1 MKKEKPTHSTDASSS
16 QKYTIPIVTE
26 KEVRIRIIK
35 DFLIF
40 ILPILLLLVIFR
52 FFFMIGLVPSE
63 SMYPLM
69 TTNSAII
76 ANRIAYDFT
85 EPSRGDV
92 IIFRNGSSYM
102 TKRIIGIPED
112 KVSIQNGIIYI
123 NEQPVTESYLSPD
136 VHTLPLNGRNYF
148 EVPDSSYFVL
158 GDNREH
164 SYDSR
169 AWDDPYVPIDH
180 IAGKVLCVFSLHP
193 VSYRGVTE
201 IAIEPIHSGAPAYD
215 PDNIVTEAT
224 GTAAGTDSLTPDPN
238 SAATLPV
245 ETIAP
250 EDVTEPVTEE
260 ETSEETSEEAS
271 GETAAAEES
280 SADSETDS
288 TAETE

>member
-1 MKKEKPTHSTDASSS
+1 
-16 QKYTIPIVTE
+16 
-26 KEVRIRIIK
+26 
-35 DFLIF
+35 
-40 ILPILLLLVIFR
+40 
-52 FFFMIGLVPSE
+52 MIGLVPSE

-112 KVSIQNGIIYI
+112 KVSIQNGIVYI

-169 AWDDPYVPIDH
+169 AWMIHTFPLITLQERSFACSPSPGFLPGCDGDCDRTDP
-180 IAGKVLCVFSLHP
+180 LRC
-193 VSYRGVTE
+193 
-201 IAIEPIHSGAPAYD
+201 SG
-215 PDNIVTEAT
+215 
-224 GTAAGTDSLTPDPN
+224 L
-238 SAATLPV
+238 
-245 ETIAP
+245 
-250 EDVTEPVTEE
+250 
-260 ETSEETSEEAS
+260 
-271 GETAAAEES
+271 
-280 SADSETDS
+280 
-288 TAETE
+288 

>member
-1 MKKEKPTHSTDASSS
+1 M
-16 QKYTIPIVTE
+16 
-26 KEVRIRIIK
+26 
-35 DFLIF
+35 
-40 ILPILLLLVIFR
+40 
-52 FFFMIGLVPSE
+52 
-63 SMYPLM
+63 
-69 TTNSAII
+69 
-76 ANRIAYDFT
+76 
-85 EPSRGDV
+85 
-92 IIFRNGSSYM
+92 
-102 TKRIIGIPED
+102 
-112 KVSIQNGIIYI
+112 
-123 NEQPVTESYLSPD
+123 
-136 VHTLPLNGRNYF
+136 
-148 EVPDSSYFVL
+148 
-158 GDNREH
+158 
-164 SYDSR
+164 
-169 AWDDPYVPIDH
+169 
-180 IAGKVLCVFSLHP
+180 FSLHP

-260 ETSEETSEEAS
+260 ETSEEAS

>member
-112 KVSIQNGIIYI
+112 KVSIQNGIRFCSI
-123 NEQPVTESYLSPD
+123 SSLSVAPQR
-136 VHTLPLNGRNYF
+136 V
-148 EVPDSSYFVL
+148 
-158 GDNREH
+158 
-164 SYDSR
+164 
-169 AWDDPYVPIDH
+169 
-180 IAGKVLCVFSLHP
+180 CVS
-193 VSYRGVTE
+193 
-201 IAIEPIHSGAPAYD
+201 
-215 PDNIVTEAT
+215 NIMANFI
-224 GTAAGTDSLTPDPN
+224 SC
-238 SAATLPV
+238 
-245 ETIAP
+245 
-250 EDVTEPVTEE
+250 
-260 ETSEETSEEAS
+260 
-271 GETAAAEES
+271 
-280 SADSETDS
+280 
-288 TAETE
+288 

>member
-76 ANRIAYDFT
+76 
-85 EPSRGDV
+85 
-92 IIFRNGSSYM
+92 FRNGSSYM

-112 KVSIQNGIIYI
+112 KVSIQNGIVYI

>member
-26 KEVRIRIIK
+26 KEARIRIIK

-40 ILPILLLLVIFR
+40 MLPILLLLVIFR

-63 SMYPLM
+63 SMY
-69 TTNSAII
+69 
-76 ANRIAYDFT
+76 
-85 EPSRGDV
+85 
-92 IIFRNGSSYM
+92 SSYM
-102 TKRIIGIPED
+102 TKRIIGIPGD
-112 KVSIQNGIIYI
+112 KVSIQNGIVYI

>member
-26 KEVRIRIIK
+26 KEARIRIIK

-40 ILPILLLLVIFR
+40 MLPILLLLVIFR

-69 TTNSAII
+69 TTDSAII

-102 TKRIIGIPED
+102 TKRIIGIPGD
-112 KVSIQNGIIYI
+112 KVSIQNGIVYI
-123 NEQPVTESYLSPD
+123 NEQPVT
-136 VHTLPLNGRNYF
+136 NYF

-260 ETSEETSEEAS
+260 ETSEEAS

>member
-1 MKKEKPTHSTDASSS
+1 
-16 QKYTIPIVTE
+16 
-26 KEVRIRIIK
+26 
-35 DFLIF
+35 
-40 ILPILLLLVIFR
+40 
-52 FFFMIGLVPSE
+52 MIGLVPSE

-112 KVSIQNGIIYI
+112 KVSIQNGIVYI

-260 ETSEETSEEAS
+260 ETSEEAS